1 MDKMRWVCTALVLVV
16 LSVGSRAADKTAD
29 NMKLLIGKWEAVKVE
44 EGSHI
49 TKGALVEFTADGTF
63 SLSFKKDGND
73 ISFSGTYTIDGD
85 TVTTIV
91 KLNGKEKAGKATIKK
106 LTQTQY
112 DLVDEAGKNV
122 SFERVK

>member
-1 MDKMRWVCTALVLVV
+1 
-16 LSVGSRAADKTAD
+16 
-29 NMKLLIGKWEAVKVE
+29 
-44 EGSHI
+44 
-49 TKGALVEFTADGTF
+49 LVEFTADGTF